1 MKQLLLSA
9 ITVRQRLIRT
19 NKSHITGQAV
29 EQFCRNL
36 RYWIETGADT
46 EQLAKRWDKEI
57 RVVMPNNFIKKYE
70 QLKQKI

>member
-9 ITVRQRLIRT
+9 ITLRLRLIRT
-19 NKSHITGQAV
+19 NKSHIKGEQV

-46 EQLAKRWDKEI
+46 ERLVSRWDKEI
-57 RVVMPNNFIKKYE
+57 RVVIPNNFINKYNKLKK
-70 QLKQKI
+70 